1 LLVAVIGAG
10 FIGMLHRKAW
20 EANGASVKVMVDPF
34 LPEDKK
40 RSLRAEG
47 VEVMDDLD
55 AAYALCPDIEAVS
68 ICTPPGDHPADLTAA
83 LRRGAA
89 VLLEKPVAVNKRAYL
104 SMLREAEERGA
115 KVMIGLTQRFYP
127 EVRQAAAWIREGKIG
142 RPVSLHDAMI
152 LNGDGLPRWYEDLD
166 MSGGGVWITNGVHLL
181 DRLQFLL
188 DRSLGTLY
196 HADISKDERGL
207 DRMADVSGTL
217 SDGMPFHLHLKW
229 SRVQA
234 FQRTIIYG
242 TEGSIELET
251 WRQAVLYDA
260 SGEVVQVTPYRQEE
274 SFEQRTLRGLIPEI
288 RTFVEGL
295 QGEFPAGLTLDGHL
309 PTMEAIWQAYDMA
322 QRSRL

>member
-1 LLVAVIGAG
+1 
-10 FIGMLHRKAW
+10 
-20 EANGASVKVMVDPF
+20 
-34 LPEDKK
+34 
-40 RSLRAEG
+40 
-47 VEVMDDLD
+47 
-55 AAYALCPDIEAVS
+55 
-68 ICTPPGDHPADLTAA
+68 
-83 LRRGAA
+83 
-89 VLLEKPVAVNKRAYL
+89 
-104 SMLREAEERGA
+104 
-115 KVMIGLTQRFYP
+115 
-127 EVRQAAAWIREGKIG
+127 
-142 RPVSLHDAMI
+142 
-152 LNGDGLPRWYEDLD
+152 
-166 MSGGGVWITNGVHLL
+166 
-181 DRLQFLL
+181 
-188 DRSLGTLY
+188 
-196 HADISKDERGL
+196 
-207 DRMADVSGTL
+207 MADVSGTL